1 MLNSELLRVEQVS
14 LTTKLGLQYLLQ
26 DISFSVFA
34 GDRVAIIGPSGA
46 GKTTLLRLL
55 NRLIE
60 PSQGKISLQNQPY
73 TALNP
78 FSLRQQVMLLLQEPK
93 LLGMTVQQA
102 ITYPLQL
109 QNLPP
114 TEIQQRLQTW
124 AEKLHIPEDWLN
136 RTELQLS
143 LGQRQLVAIARAL
156 ATHPKVLLLD
166 EPTSALDAGRASL
179 VVKVLQQL
187 PETAILMVNHQLDIA
202 QQFSNRVFYLQQ
214 GQLRHNQPSAE
225 IDWPQLKET
234 LLQAEAQEAAE
245 WGNPEFAES

>member
-1 MLNSELLRVEQVS
+1 MPNSELLRVEQVS

-34 GDRVAIIGPSGA
+34 GDRIAIIGPSGA

-55 NRLIE
+55 NRLVE
-60 PSQGKISLQNQPY
+60 PSQGKLSLANQPY

-109 QNLPP
+109 QNFPQ

-124 AEKLHIPEDWLN
+124 TEKLHIPEDWLN

-166 EPTSALDAGRASL
+166 EPTSALDVGRASL
-179 VVKVLQQL
+179 VIKVLQQL

-214 GQLRHNQPSAE
+214 GQLRQNQPSAD
-225 IDWPQLKET
+225 IDWPQLKEK